1 MAVGTDVA
9 VVGAGIVGLATA
21 FSLQRAG
28 ASVTVY
34 EAGRPGGG
42 QSAGDSRIFRH
53 AHLDPRLT
61 AFTARSRQLWR
72 EWGTDLGLELVSTAG
87 AVALG
92 PDVEDKLSGLSQVE
106 GLDARLVDA
115 AELAERLPLL
125 APYDGPALLDSGGG
139 SIDAAGAVRE
149 ISARLGDAIVQDHV
163 LTVRHAAGGRV
174 EVRTGTGRSEHD
186 HVVVAAGR
194 GTAAI
199 AHGLGLSLPVRNSAQ
214 VRVTFAVAGDPPA
227 QLATLQDMS
236 NTFGEPRVYAAAS
249 ADRTR
254 YGVGIAEEIPVNDDG
269 SSVDPEVLNEMA
281 DRVVAYVRRA
291 LPGLDPTPVAHI
303 HCWVTSLPWGEDG
316 VGVWQHENV
325 SLVAGNNLF
334 KQAPALGEALAAAAT
349 GGTVPEALRATSRLG
364 RG

>member
-1 MAVGTDVA
+1 MAVGANVA

-21 FSLQRAG
+21 YSLQKAG

-34 EAGRPGGG
+34 EVGRPGGG
-42 QSAGDSRIFRH
+42 QSTGDSRIFRH

-61 AFTARSRQLWR
+61 AFTTRSRRLYR
-72 EWGTDLGLELVSTAG
+72 ERGEELGLELVSTGG

-92 PDVEDKLSGLSQVE
+92 PDVDQKLSGLAEVD
-106 GLDARLVDA
+106 GLDARRIDA

-125 APYDGPALLDSGGG
+125 APYDGPALIDAGGG
-139 SIDAAGAVRE
+139 SINAAGAVER

-163 LTVRHAAGGRV
+163 LTVRPTASGTV
-174 EVRTGTGRSEHD
+174 EVRTGTGRTEHD

-199 AHGLGLSLPVRNSAQ
+199 AHGLGLSLPVHNSAQ
-214 VRVTFAVAGDPPA
+214 VRVTFRVAGEPPA
-227 QLATLQDMS
+227 SLATLQDMS
-236 NTFGEPRVYAAAS
+236 NAFGEPRVYAAAS

-254 YGVGIAEEIPVNDDG
+254 YGVGIAEEVPVSDDG
-269 SSVDPEVLNEMA
+269 SSVDAEVLDALA
-281 DRVVAYVRRA
+281 DRAVAYVRRA
-291 LPGLDPTPVAHI
+291 LPGLDPTPIAHI

-316 VGVWQHENV
+316 VGVWQHEGV

-334 KQAPALGEALAAAAT
+334 KQAPALGEALATAAT
-349 GGTVPEALRATSRLG
+349 GGALPESLLASARLG
-364 RG
+364 RA

>member
-1 MAVGTDVA
+1 MAVGANVA

-21 FSLQRAG
+21 YSLQKAG
-28 ASVTVY
+28 AAVTVY
-34 EAGRPGGG
+34 EVGRPGGA

-61 AFTARSRQLWR
+61 AFTTRSRRLYR
-72 EWGTDLGLELVSTAG
+72 EWGDELGLELVSTGG

-92 PDVEDKLSGLSQVE
+92 PDVDQKLSGLAEVD
-106 GLDARLVDA
+106 GLDARRIDA

-125 APYDGPALLDSGGG
+125 AHYDGPALLDAGGG
-139 SIDAAGAVRE
+139 SINAAGAVER

-163 LTVRHAAGGRV
+163 LTVRPTASGTV
-174 EVRTGTGRSEHD
+174 EVRTGTGRTEHD

-199 AHGLGLSLPVRNSAQ
+199 AHGLGLSLPVHNSAQ
-214 VRVTFAVAGDPPA
+214 VRVTFRVAGEPPA
-227 QLATLQDMS
+227 TLATLQDMS
-236 NTFGEPRVYAAAS
+236 NAFGEPRVYAAAS

-254 YGVGIAEEIPVNDDG
+254 YGVGIAEEVPVNDDG
-269 SSVDPEVLNEMA
+269 SSVDPEVLDALA
-281 DRVVAYVRRA
+281 DRAVAYVRRA

-316 VGVWQHENV
+316 VGVWQHDGV

-334 KQAPALGEALAAAAT
+334 KQAPALGEALATAAT
-349 GGTVPEALRATSRLG
+349 GGALPESLLASSRLG